1 MCQSLRLIYKFANSG
16 EYYIYDFLTLLKVC
30 KISTSFKHF
39 FKVISGVESIF
50 FWVGFF
56 GGRGGETFIAQPLDP
71 QVCSNTVYALRINFF
86 LSFALSVPVFKFS
99 LEFDSFLCHPPIVL
113 FLYWFILKKEKLVM
127 VLELLNLQSFKLI

>member
-86 LSFALSVPVFKFS
+86 PQLCS
-99 LEFDSFLCHPPIVL
+99 LCACVQIFLRV
-113 FLYWFILKKEKLVM
+113 
-127 VLELLNLQSFKLI
+127 